1 MYWKAVRTNSIA
13 LRLSLLFSLVALG
26 VFLLI
31 GGALYKQVDR
41 SLDLLP
47 EAELDARY
55 SVLESALTRYG
66 TREHWAKITN
76 KLNLLGEEDRRIRF
90 WVVSGDAH
98 YEYGQPDAALRDF
111 AAGPLGMRDLQMEGR
126 PYPYKVLVSE
136 LPALDRRPALRFLL
150 GIDTETFWHTQHTL
164 LGALISLAVIGVLLA
179 SALGYWAARIGLRPL
194 RALSAEAQQL
204 APPHLSARL
213 YAADLPPELQQF
225 AGTFNA
231 TLERVEQAYSRLE
244 GFNADVAHELRS
256 PLTNLIGQTQV
267 ALTRGRS
274 AEHYFEVLQSN
285 LEELERLRSIVN
297 DMLFLAS
304 ADQGNKATALTSSSL
319 AEEVATTLDYLD
331 YILEDAQ
338 VRVQVS
344 GDARARI
351 EKAQLRRALINLLN
365 NAVQHTARQQVIQVH
380 IERQGEQVCIAVSNP
395 GPAIEAVHLPRL
407 FERFYR
413 VDAARS
419 NSAVGN
425 HGLGLA
431 IVKAIALMHG
441 GSVFARSQ
449 AGANTFG
456 ILLPA

>member
-1 MYWKAVRTNSIA
+1 MSWKAVRTNSLA
-13 LRLSLLFSLVALG
+13 LRLSALFTGVALL

-31 GGALYKQVDR
+31 GWALYKQVDR

-47 EAELDARY
+47 SAELEARY
-55 SVLESALTRYG
+55 SVLESSLTRFG
-66 TREHWAKITN
+66 NQEHWGKIIR
-76 KLNLLGEEDRRIRF
+76 KLDLLGEEDRRIRF
-90 WVVSGDAH
+90 WVVSGDSR
-98 YEYGQPDAALRDF
+98 YEYGHPDALIRHLAEGR
-111 AAGPLGMRDLQMEGR
+111 PGMRDVYLADN
-126 PYPYKVLVSE
+126 PYPFKIMLSE
-136 LPALDRRPALRFLL
+136 LPALEERPPLRFLI
-150 GIDTETFWHTQHTL
+150 GIDTDTFWNTQRTL
-164 LGALISLAVIGVLLA
+164 LIALVSLAVVGVLLA
-179 SALGYWAARIGLRPL
+179 SVLGYWVARIGLRPL
-194 RALSAEAQQL
+194 RQLSAEAQQL
-204 APPHLSARL
+204 APPRLSGRL
-213 YAADLPPELQQF
+213 RVSALPPELEQF
-225 AGTFNA
+225 AQAFNA
-231 TLERVEQAYSRLE
+231 TLERVDQAYTRLE
-244 GFNADVAHELRS
+244 AFNADVAHELRS

-304 ADQGNKATALTSSSL
+304 ADQGSKATALISTSL

-338 VRVQVS
+338 VRVEVS
-344 GDARARI
+344 GDAQARI
-351 EKAQLRRALINLLN
+351 EKAHLRRALINLIN
-365 NAVQHTARQQVIQVH
+365 NAVQHTAPQQVIH
-380 IERQGEQVCIAVSNP
+380 IGIDSQDGQIRIAVSNP
-395 GPAIEAVHLPRL
+395 GPAIADEHLARL

-419 NSAVGN
+419 NSGGSN

-431 IVKAIALMHG
+431 IVKAIAVMHG
-441 GSVFARSQ
+441 GSVFVRSQ